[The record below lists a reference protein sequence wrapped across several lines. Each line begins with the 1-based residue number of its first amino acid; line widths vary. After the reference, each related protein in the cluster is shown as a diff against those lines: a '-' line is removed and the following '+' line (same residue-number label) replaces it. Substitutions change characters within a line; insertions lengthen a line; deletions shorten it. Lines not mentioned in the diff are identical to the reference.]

1 MTLSPDEILYT
12 FGPLTVNAT
21 LLFTWVVMAL
31 LVGAAVIVGRG
42 FRVEPPIGRAQLVFE
57 ALVSFV
63 LDQIDDVTRQD
74 PRRYL
79 PFAGTLFIFIL
90 TCNVLSVVPGFQ
102 PPTGSLST
110 TTALA
115 LAVFL
120 AVPAFGIAKLG
131 LRRYLRTYIEPTPFM
146 LPFTVLGE
154 ITRTIALAVR
164 LFGNIMSGQMVG
176 GILLLVAGL
185 LIPIPLVMLGLLTGA
200 IQAYIFGILATVY
213 IAAAVQVEDHP
224 DNPQDNPQD
233 ESKQSGAST

>member
-21 LLFTWVVMAL
+21 LLFTWIVMAL
-31 LVGAAVIVGRG
+31 LVGAAIIVGRG

-164 LFGNIMSGQMVG
+164 LFGNIMSGSMLVA
-176 GILLLVAGL
+176 ILLLIAPLIFPVLMQGMSL
-185 LIPIPLVMLGLLTGA
+185 LFGVL
-200 IQAYIFGILATVY
+200 QAYIFTVLALVY
-213 IAAAVQVEDHP
+213 IA
-224 DNPQDNPQD
+224 
-233 ESKQSGAST
+233 SGTAEAQRTARRTGERE